1 VRGYTAAQ
9 IRAAE
14 RPLLEAGEPLM
25 ARAAAGLAG
34 VLRRMLAETPGPLLV
49 LAGSGDNGGDALYAA
64 AELAADGETVWIVPV
79 GSRIHEE
86 ARDRAVD
93 AGAREAD
100 PAVAAELA
108 RSAAIVLDGIL
119 GIGSVGHPALRDT
132 AREVVAALR
141 PLNPR
146 VVAVDLPSGIDPDTG
161 AVPDPEVLRAEVTVT
176 FGAMKAGLLLEPGA
190 GYAGRVELVDV
201 GLGLEI
207 S

>member
-1 VRGYTAAQ
+1 MRGYTAAQ

>member
-1 VRGYTAAQ
+1 
-9 IRAAE
+9 
-14 RPLLEAGEPLM
+14 M